1 MPNCLHMEGKNLLN
15 VGQECREQSNCSLAV
30 MSWQMLQQLCSAGQG
45 GLGRRLQLAKLDM
58 GPSHWAWVVFP
69 ASCPTLVTATNNLK
83 SALQKSATAGD
94 EKKSFHSAHNLT
106 VFATIRQA

>member
-1 MPNCLHMEGKNLLN
+1 MSNCLHVEEKSLLY

-69 ASCPTLVTATNNLK
+69 ASCPALVTATSNLR
-83 SALQKSATAGD
+83 SAPKKVQQLVTK
-94 EKKSFHSAHNLT
+94 EKILIPHIIWQCLL
-106 VFATIRQA
+106 R

>member
-1 MPNCLHMEGKNLLN
+1 MAGKSLLN

-30 MSWQMLQQLCSAGQG
+30 MSWQMLHQLCSAGQG

-69 ASCPTLVTATNNLK
+69 ASCPTLVTATNNLR
-83 SALQKSATAGD
+83 SAPQKKVQQLVT
-94 EKKSFHSAHNLT
+94 KKK
-106 VFATIRQA
+106 VFIPHII

>member
-1 MPNCLHMEGKNLLN
+1 MFNCLHMEGKGLLY

-69 ASCPTLVTATNNLK
+69 ASYPTLVTATNNQTPGLHHK
-83 SALQKSATAGD
+83 KVQQLVTK
-94 EKKSFHSAHNLT
+94 EKVLIPHMIWQCFLH
-106 VFATIRQA
+106 